1 MNTKVHFRYG
11 SIHYLWDVFKVWTF
25 YRSFWHILIII
36 ANIFDHLYVAGSGP
50 NFTCVTW
57 LNLISTT
64 AQCGRKY
71 WSVVSFSYNVCLI
84 LIEFESVLYFGRAV
98 GVTYEATGM
107 RFYLRS
113 VFFII
118 DSVFLRIYS
127 DCVFLSQYC

>member
-1 MNTKVHFRYG
+1 MWLTLVQTLHV
-11 SIHYLWDVFKVWTF
+11 LPD
-25 YRSFWHILIII
+25 LI
-36 ANIFDHLYVAGSGP
+36 P
-50 NFTCVTW
+50 
-57 LNLISTT
+57 TT